1 MRCVRDGGAGRL
13 ARRYIPGAM
22 DLRRLRA
29 GEWITGASGLLLL
42 VALFLPWY
50 ELGQGIVTGPPDVL
64 DARAS
69 AWDAFTIL
77 DVLLALGALAAIAVI
92 VVTALEPVP
101 AVPIA
106 MQSLVVLVAI
116 VLLLLV
122 VFRLA
127 DPPDVTFLE
136 STDAP
141 GARSNVQDLDR
152 AAGAWLGLVGVLG
165 ICAGGLIAMRDERR
179 SPAGRH
185 TDLSG
190 VPVDSAPEVETHPAP
205 RVEAGS

>member
-1 MRCVRDGGAGRL
+1 
-13 ARRYIPGAM
+13 M

-29 GEWITGASGLLLL
+29 GEWIMGASGLLLL

-50 ELGQGIVTGPPDVL
+50 ELGEGFVAGPADVL
-64 DARAS
+64 DAHAS
-69 AWDAFTIL
+69 AWDSFTIL
-77 DVLLALGALAAIAVI
+77 DVLLALGALAAIAVV
-92 VVTALEPVP
+92 VVTALEAVP

-106 MQSLVVLVAI
+106 LQSLVTLVA
-116 VLLLLV
+116 VLLLLLV
-122 VFRLA
+122 LFRIA

-141 GARSNVQDLDR
+141 GARADVQDVDR

-165 ICAGGLIAMRDERR
+165 MTAGGLIAMRDERR
-179 SPAGRH
+179 SPPGRH

-190 VPVDSAPEVETHPAP
+190 APVDSPPEIETQPAP

>member
-1 MRCVRDGGAGRL
+1 
-13 ARRYIPGAM
+13 M

-29 GEWITGASGLLLL
+29 GEWVMGASGLLLF

-50 ELGQGIVTGPPDVL
+50 ELGQGIVTGPPDDL
-64 DARAS
+64 DAHAS

-77 DVLLALGALAAIAVI
+77 DVLLALGALAAVAVV
-92 VVTALEPVP
+92 VVTVLEAVP

-106 MQSLVVLVAI
+106 LQSLVTLFAI
-116 VLLLLV
+116 LLLLLV

-136 STDAP
+136 SMDAP
-141 GARSNVQDLDR
+141 GARSDVIDLDR
-152 AAGAWLGLVGVLG
+152 AAGGWLALLGTLGVVV
-165 ICAGGLIAMRDERR
+165 GGLIAMRDERR
-179 SPAGRH
+179 SSEGRH

-190 VPVDSAPEVETHPAP
+190 VPTSSPPEVETLPAP
-205 RVEAGS
+205 RPEAGS

>member
-1 MRCVRDGGAGRL
+1 VGL
-13 ARRYIPGAM
+13 ARRYIPAAM

-29 GEWITGASGLLLL
+29 GEWIMGASGVLLL

-50 ELGQGIVTGPPDVL
+50 ELGEGFVSGPADVL
-64 DARAS
+64 DAHAS

-77 DVLLALGALAAIAVI
+77 DVLLALGAVAAIAVL
-92 VVTALEPVP
+92 VVTALEAVP

-106 MQSLVVLVAI
+106 LQSLATLVSI
-116 VLLLLV
+116 VLLVLV
-122 VFRLA
+122 LFRLA
-127 DPPDVTFLE
+127 DPPGVTFLE

-141 GARSNVQDLDR
+141 GARADVRDIDR

-165 ICAGGLIAMRDERR
+165 MTAGGLVAMRDERR

-190 VPVDSAPEVETHPAP
+190 VPVDEPPEIETRPAP

>member
-1 MRCVRDGGAGRL
+1 
-13 ARRYIPGAM
+13 M

-29 GEWITGASGLLLL
+29 GEWLMGASGLLLF

-50 ELGQGIVTGPPDVL
+50 ELGEGLVTGPPDVL
-64 DARAS
+64 DAHAS

-77 DVLLALGALAAIAVI
+77 DVLLALGALAAIAVV
-92 VVTALEPVP
+92 VVTALEATP

-106 MQSLVVLVAI
+106 LQSLVTLFAI
-116 VLLLLV
+116 LLLLLV

-136 STDAP
+136 STSAP
-141 GARSNVQDLDR
+141 GARSVVEDLDR
-152 AAGAWLGLVGVLG
+152 VAGAWLALVGVLG
-165 ICAGGLIAMRDERR
+165 VCVGGLLAMRDERR

-190 VPVDSAPEVETHPAP
+190 APTDSAPQVERLPAP
-205 RVEAGS
+205 RPEAGA

>member
-1 MRCVRDGGAGRL
+1 
-13 ARRYIPGAM
+13 M

-29 GEWITGASGLLLL
+29 GEWIMGASGLLLF

-64 DARAS
+64 DAHAS

-77 DVLLALGALAAIAVI
+77 DVLLALGALAAIAVV
-92 VVTALEPVP
+92 VVTVLESVP

-106 MQSLVVLVAI
+106 MESLVTLLAI

-122 VFRLA
+122 LFRLA

-136 STDAP
+136 STNVP

-165 ICAGGLIAMRDERR
+165 VSVGGLLAMRDERR

-190 VPVDSAPEVETHPAP
+190 APVDSPPEVERLRAP
-205 RVEAGS
+205 SAEAGS

>member
-1 MRCVRDGGAGRL
+1 
-13 ARRYIPGAM
+13 M

-29 GEWITGASGLLLL
+29 GEWAMAASAVLLL

-50 ELGQGIVTGPPDVL
+50 ELGEGIVTGPADVL
-64 DARAS
+64 DAHAS

-77 DVLLALGALAAIAVI
+77 DVLLAIGALAAIAVV
-92 VVTALEPVP
+92 VVTAFEAVP

-106 MQSLVVLVAI
+106 AESLVTLLSI
-116 VLLLLV
+116 LLLLLV
-122 VFRLA
+122 LFRLA
-127 DPPDVTFLE
+127 DPPELTFLE

-141 GARSNVQDLDR
+141 GARSDVVEVTR
-152 AAGAWLGLVGVLG
+152 AAGAWLALVATLG
-165 ICAGGLIAMRDERR
+165 MSVGGLFAMRDERR

-190 VPVDSAPEVETHPAP
+190 APVDSPPQVEALPAP
-205 RVEAGS
+205 SAEAGS